1 VKLRTTLTVSFYKKF
16 QFKLEF
22 SLFLFYTE
30 LQADFDQ
37 EVATRIDEEKN
48 IMLTLDDTKYEL
60 HKKIDNERTDKS
72 LSLGNFK
79 DSTHSQ
85 LKRQHKYV
93 EEFQV
98 EAMKEFARLRQT
110 LEHEMSERF
119 EN

>member
-1 VKLRTTLTVSFYKKF
+1 
-16 QFKLEF
+16 
-22 SLFLFYTE
+22 
-30 LQADFDQ
+30 
-37 EVATRIDEEKN
+37 
-48 IMLTLDDTKYEL
+48 MLTLDDTKYEL

-119 EN
+119 ENQDEILDNLSMSIKTFQDTMKIVQETVC